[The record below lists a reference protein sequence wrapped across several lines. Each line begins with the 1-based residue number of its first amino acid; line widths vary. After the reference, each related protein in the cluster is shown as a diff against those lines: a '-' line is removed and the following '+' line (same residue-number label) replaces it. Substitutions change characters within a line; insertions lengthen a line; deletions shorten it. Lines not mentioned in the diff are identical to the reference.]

1 MHICQK
7 NVKYGSGAKME
18 LVNHHDMSLLINC
31 ETVLFFQRKRWV
43 KKNTNRFWDVSAN
56 EVWNT

>member
-1 MHICQK
+1 
-7 NVKYGSGAKME
+7 ME
-18 LVNHHDMSLLINC
+18 LVNHHYMSLLINC

-56 EVWNT
+56 GSVEYIEEH